1 MNVSVLRTRW
11 AAVGAAVAI
20 TMGAGGIGVTNA
32 LTTSGEKPVYIPIE
46 PCRLA
51 DLRPAPNTVGPRTTG
66 LGPSETYTLDGWGAV
81 GNCTLPA
88 NTAGLALNVTAVGAT
103 TLTNLRFFP
112 TGTPVPLTANLNPS
126 PGAPPTP
133 NAVNVDLNGAG
144 KFSVFNKF
152 GTVAVVIDVM
162 GYYDDHNHD
171 DRYLQLGQR
180 ATAAFDGGDLNEP
193 LGGTPEV
200 VASVTV
206 NHAVAGRVVLN
217 SSATL
222 FGNGGGLSAARCSI
236 TTGTAIDTAY
246 EQVAYVDST
255 GIQRQTIAGTRGYNI
270 NKILLPVPDQ
280 RTYNLVCEGIG
291 GNPVLRD
298 ANLTAVFVSDP
309 SVGIIIAL

>member
-171 DRYLQLGQR
+171 DRYYTKTEVDAL
-180 ATAAFDGGDLNEP
+180 TAP
-193 LGGTPEV
+193 LFVV
-200 VASVTV
+200 VASDGTIYNGISSGVTS
-206 NHAVAGRVVLN
+206 VAK
-217 SSATL
+217 T
-222 FGNGGGLSAARCSI
+222 
-236 TTGTAIDTAY
+236 
-246 EQVAYVDST
+246 ST
-255 GIQRQTIAGTRGYNI
+255 GSYTVTFNRNV
-270 NKILLPVPDQ
+270 NECVPVASDFVFATARDVSVDADIGAVNQ
-280 RTYNLVCEGIG
+280 VLVVIR
-291 GNPVLRD
+291 N
-298 ANLTAVFVSDP
+298 ASTN
-309 SVGIIIAL
+309 ALEDSYFNMIVQC